1 MKNFKHFW
9 EDKNLKEK
17 ISKLTISFIRMA
29 IHKIICKCIQQHF
42 NNIFHNANLTLTI
55 NNVGRG
61 MSGQDQILSQM
72 FRP

>member
-17 ISKLTISFIRMA
+17 VSKLTTTFIRMA

-42 NNIFHNANLTLTI
+42 KNVFHNANLTR
-55 NNVGRG
+55 NHAYN
-61 MSGQDQILSQM
+61 QQCW
-72 FRP
+72 